1 MFLDKL
7 KETPKTRVLL
17 IMFIAGF
24 ILFLIINFTVFQP
37 LGAAVTGYNILD
49 YEFAWT
55 PEKVIIIFATW
66 GTNGMNLQAAGVY
79 WDFLY
84 IIGYGSFAF
93 SGVLLVARQL
103 SGKWKIYGLYV
114 SFIAILAG
122 LFDVIENIFLLVML
136 YESSSIISILPVI
149 VGIMA
154 TMKFSALLI
163 ALLYFVVGLVV
174 VIIQMVRNKKI

>member
-1 MFLDKL
+1 MFLDRL
-7 KETPKTRVLL
+7 KESPKSLYL
-17 IMFIAGF
+17 FMMFIAGF
-24 ILFLIINFTVFQP
+24 LLFLIINFTVFRP
-37 LGAAVTGYNILD
+37 LGVAVTGYNILD

-55 PEKVIIIFATW
+55 PEQVIIIFATW
-66 GTNGMNLQAAGVY
+66 GTNGMILQAAGVY

-93 SGVLLVARQL
+93 SGVLLLAKQL
-103 SGKWKIYGLYV
+103 SGKWQMLGLYV

-136 YESSSIISILPVI
+136 YDPNSVI
-149 VGIMA
+149 FVVPTIAGVMA

-163 ALLYFVVGLVV
+163 ALLYFIPGLVA
-174 VIIQMVRNKKI
+174 VIIQMIKNKKN

>member
-1 MFLDKL
+1 MFLDRL
-7 KETPKTRVLL
+7 KEAPKTLFLL

-24 ILFLIINFTVFQP
+24 LLFLIINFTVFQP
-37 LGAAVTGYNILD
+37 LSIAVTGYSILD

-55 PEKVIIIFATW
+55 PEQVILIFATW
-66 GTNGMNLQAAGVY
+66 GSNGMMLQAAGVY

-93 SGVLLVARQL
+93 SGVLLVAREL
-103 SGKWKIYGLYV
+103 SGKWHIIGLYV

-122 LFDVIENIFLLVML
+122 LFDVIENILLLVML
-136 YESSSIISILPVI
+136 YEPDSILFAVPTI
-149 VGIMA
+149 AGIMA

-163 ALLYFVVGLVV
+163 ALLYFIPSLVAA
-174 VIIQMVRNKKI
+174 IIQMVKNKKN